1 MKEKQVVVAVGKHR
15 FAAVPAGH
23 QMIDRPGILTLFL
36 TLFWMLVAPT
46 MENPQEGRRYFLGAG
61 ALEAAG
67 FFA

>member
-15 FAAVPAGH
+15 FVAVPAGH
-23 QMIDRPGILTLFL
+23 QMIDRPGIM